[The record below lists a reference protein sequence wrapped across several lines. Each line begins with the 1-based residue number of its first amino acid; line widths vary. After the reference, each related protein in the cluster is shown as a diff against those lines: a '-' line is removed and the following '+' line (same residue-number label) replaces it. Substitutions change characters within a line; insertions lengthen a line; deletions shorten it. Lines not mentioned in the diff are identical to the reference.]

1 MARRASSRIRPVW
14 VAFILGALALAV
26 LGGVV
31 LQNQGVDAFRTVPEL
46 NVGDYLSNA
55 NSLQGNTYKIKG
67 VIAQSLGYSH
77 GKGRLFSVEVN
88 TGGNGGGGILP
99 VLVPPE
105 LSYLNLQK
113 GRHYTLLL
121 EVGDAGVLLAR
132 KMQKG

>member
-1 MARRASSRIRPVW
+1 MARRASSKIRPLWIACIV
-14 VAFILGALALAV
+14 GALALAII
-26 LGGVV
+26 GGIVI
-31 LQNQGVDAFRTVPEL
+31 QNRGGDAFRTVPEL
-46 NVGDYLSNA
+46 NVGDYLANA

-67 VIAQSLGYSH
+67 VISRSLGYSR

-88 TGGNGGGGILP
+88 SDGGGESILP

-113 GRHYTLLL
+113 GQHYTLLL

>member
-1 MARRASSRIRPVW
+1 MARRASSKIRPTW

-26 LGGVV
+26 LGGIV
-31 LQNQGVDAFRTVPEL
+31 LQNQGGDAFRTVPEL
-46 NVGDYLSNA
+46 NVGDYLANA
-55 NSLQGNTYKIKG
+55 NSLQGNTYKVKG

-77 GKGRLFSVEVN
+77 DKGRLFSVEVS
-88 TGGNGGGGILP
+88 TGGNGGEDILP

-113 GRHYTLLL
+113 GQHYTLLL

>member
-1 MARRASSRIRPVW
+1 MARRASSKIRPFW
-14 VAFILGALALAV
+14 VACILGALVLAV
-26 LGGVV
+26 LVGVV
-31 LQNQGVDAFRTVPEL
+31 LQNRGGDAFRTVPEL
-46 NVGDYLSNA
+46 NVGDYLANA

-67 VIAQSLGYSH
+67 VISQSLGYTR

-88 TGGNGGGGILP
+88 SPDGGDGILP

-113 GRHYTLLL
+113 GQHYTLLL

-132 KMQKG
+132 QMQKG